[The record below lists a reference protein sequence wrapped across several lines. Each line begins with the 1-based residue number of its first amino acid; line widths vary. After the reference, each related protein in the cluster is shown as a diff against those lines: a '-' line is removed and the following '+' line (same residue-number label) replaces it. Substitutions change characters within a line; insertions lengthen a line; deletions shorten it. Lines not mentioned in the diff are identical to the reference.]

1 MITDSSNNNGN
12 SENSNENNGNT
23 ENEQSNVTT
32 TTEASSNGRKK
43 RSYVAMTCLEV
54 KSIMEDINDLVDLG
68 LENGIYR

>member
-12 SENSNENNGNT
+12 SENSNENNGNSD
-23 ENEQSNVTT
+23 NEQSNVT